1 MKNIKEKCLDILYPP
16 RCPVCNGIIDNTQS
30 KVCPE
35 CAEVFHVIKDHYC
48 MKCGKPVGETEE
60 YCGECRSRDRS
71 FRQGRSVFL
80 YNTQMKQSLLRYKY
94 YGSREYG
101 KYYAECICRYLGRD
115 IQNWNPDVIV
125 PVPIHRR
132 KQRMRGF
139 NQAADL
145 AEYTGEI
152 LHIPVA
158 EDIIRKIKETRSQ
171 KKLDAK
177 ERKKN
182 LKNAFRAVAEVRGL
196 RILVMDDVYTTGSTV
211 EAMTECLL
219 EAGAESVYFVT
230 LCTGSL

>member
-1 MKNIKEKCLDILYPP
+1 
-16 RCPVCNGIIDNTQS
+16 
-30 KVCPE
+30 
-35 CAEVFHVIKDHYC
+35 
-48 MKCGKPVGETEE
+48 
-60 YCGECRSRDRS
+60 
-71 FRQGRSVFL
+71 
-80 YNTQMKQSLLRYKY
+80 
-94 YGSREYG
+94 
-101 KYYAECICRYLGRD
+101 
-115 IQNWNPDVIV
+115 
-125 PVPIHRR
+125 
-132 KQRMRGF
+132 MRGF

-158 EDIIRKIKETRSQ
+158 EDIICKIKETRSQ

-182 LKNAFRAVAEVRGL
+182 LKNAFRAVAEVQGL
-196 RILVMDDVYTTGSTV
+196 RILVIDDVYTTGSTI